1 MSRPGPAAIERAF
14 PGQGKEL
21 ARILRMTRAELEETP
36 AGAARIAEC
45 YNPPG
50 SVDLRMTV
58 FAAVADGACGWES
71 ADTRA
76 RYYPLRYVNV
86 GDEYLSTLTWRRGR
100 RGGWRYRI
108 ECPADVLTWAG
119 E

>member
-1 MSRPGPAAIERAF
+1 MTRPGPAAIERAF

-45 YNPPG
+45 YHPPG
-50 SVDLRMTV
+50 ARDLRMTV
-58 FAAVADGACGWES
+58 FAAAAEGACGYES
-71 ADTRA
+71 APTRDGFNL
-76 RYYPLRYVNV
+76 YYVNV
-86 GDEYLSTLTWRRGR
+86 GDGYLPTLTWRRGR
-100 RGGWRYRI
+100 SGWWRYRI